1 MTSEIN
7 ESKVSIKIVYI
18 DDRVDEGVS
27 EYLSEIYTSQPYQ
40 DALVNKNWTRN

>member
-18 DDRVDEGVS
+18 DDILTIV
-27 EYLSEIYTSQPYQ
+27 L
-40 DALVNKNWTRN
+40 TRGYRNI

>member
-27 EYLSEIYTSQPYQ
+27 EYLSEI
-40 DALVNKNWTRN
+40 